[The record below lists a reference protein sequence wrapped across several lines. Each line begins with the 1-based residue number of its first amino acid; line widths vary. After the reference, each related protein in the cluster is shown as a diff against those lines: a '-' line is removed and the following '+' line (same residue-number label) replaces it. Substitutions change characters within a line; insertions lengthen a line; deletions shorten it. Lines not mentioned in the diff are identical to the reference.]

1 MTDWVLGIDFGTSF
15 TAAAHTAPA
24 TGNVEA
30 LALNHDGNLMASAV
44 LVHSPEQI
52 DVGDLALNR
61 ASTNPGAF
69 IASPKRS
76 IGQGSV
82 WINGYDLPMSTVVAA
97 VLREVTDR
105 AIAAHDGVAPA
116 HLVLTHPE
124 RWTSAAVDV
133 LVDAARLIGF
143 APDRIETISEPE
155 AAARFYTRTRAAA
168 PGSRIVV
175 FDFGGGTVDVAVL
188 AGGTEGFTVLASDG
202 EPGLGGK
209 SLDASLRRW
218 VDARLQESNPDLL
231 DYLRRDA
238 PPHVLRDLDD
248 SIRRAKELLSTAQ
261 SATIGVVGAGI
272 RENLTITRREFE
284 DVIAG
289 DVDRAVELTRYTVR
303 AAAERAGPDAG
314 VTEIYLTGGSSQ
326 IPLVQHRLAQIA
338 PIATLDDPKTVV
350 VRGAVL
356 QHLATAES
364 AAADGS
370 GPSAARRTGGGLIGL
385 SSGRSEAGAGRSVG
399 AARGPIR
406 WWMVSAF
413 AIVALVVIG
422 FGARAALG
430 SDGGTVTGR
439 AAPATTSAAAD
450 GEGTDTA
457 GTATGT
463 AAASTGAA
471 PADGVAAS
479 FPSGLVAATSDC
491 RPVGSTGTG
500 APQVLCTIRPDNPAT
515 AHFDTPTMA
524 AYYASVDVP
533 TTSGM
538 FRGWQQQ
545 GPWFGYRFVENA
557 DGRSGAILSADETS
571 PGMGYYANADSGLT
585 VSLLGVTP
593 GSGNLTEVFTQ
604 LGLI

>member
-15 TAAAHTAPA
+15 TAAAHTAPS
-24 TGNVEA
+24 TGRVEP

-76 IGQGSV
+76 IGQGSI
-82 WINGYDLPMSTVVAA
+82 WINGYDVPMSTVVAA

-124 RWTSAAVDV
+124 RWTSAAVGV

-143 APDRIETISEPE
+143 APEQIETISEPE
-155 AAARFYTRTRAAA
+155 AAARFYTRTRAAT

-188 AGGTEGFTVLASDG
+188 AGGPEGFTVLAADG

-272 RENLTITRREFE
+272 RDNLTITRREFE

-289 DVDRAVELTRYTVR
+289 DVDRAIDLTRHTIR
-303 AAAERAGPDAG
+303 AAAERDGAAAGA
-314 VTEIYLTGGSSQ
+314 VTEIYPTGGSSQ

-356 QHLATAES
+356 QHPATAEF
-364 AAADGS
+364 AA
-370 GPSAARRTGGGLIGL
+370 TGGDRPAAGGAGGRLIGL
-385 SSGRSEAGAGRSVG
+385 SSGSAVGGTGTG

-413 AIVALVVIG
+413 AIVALVIIG
-422 FGARAALG
+422 FGARAALDSG
-430 SDGGTVTGR
+430 GGTVTGQAS
-439 AAPATTSAAAD
+439 AATGAAAD
-450 GEGTDTA
+450 GSGATAEATDTA
-457 GTATGT
+457 GAG
-463 AAASTGAA
+463 AAAPSGAA

-479 FPSGLVAATSDC
+479 FPSGLLAATSDC

-515 AHFDTPTMA
+515 ARFETPTMA

-557 DGRSGAILSADETS
+557 DGRSGAILSADETT

-593 GSGNLTEVFTQ
+593 GSDNLTEVFTQ